1 MDGRDVVVI
10 NQPLLPHR
18 FELLRLE
25 DHRQTANAIRT
36 MIVRGAG
43 TIGATAA
50 YGLAQACL
58 EAAPGSSRGGTA
70 LWARSFP
77 ERVARAYATLL
88 ATRPTAADLKHA
100 LDRVRARLERELGIS
115 LRPGGTAGP
124 PSGAAP
130 SPEGV
135 ERACAAAVEEARA
148 IADEYAERGRRI
160 GEHGLPL
167 VESGARVLT
176 HCNAGW
182 LALVDWGSAP
192 APIYLA
198 HREGRDVFVWVDETR
213 PRNQGSN
220 LTSWE
225 FLQEGVPHKIIA
237 DNAAGF
243 FMRRG
248 EVDLVIVGADRIAAN
263 GDVANKI
270 GTYEKAVLAH
280 EHGIPFYVAAPTSTI
295 DPLCPS
301 GDEIPIEQRDE
312 AELHFVYGRGPGRR
326 LDRVRV
332 SPPHASAANP
342 AFDVTPA
349 RYVTGILTEHGVVRP
364 KEMARLVRAVARATA
379 EPVAALAEPG
389 WRSAASTAPAGPAA
403 TSAEGGERKPAG
415 ASGPPREGRGSG

>member
-1 MDGRDVVVI
+1 MRVRGHDYRAVWMEGSKVVVVD
-10 NQPLLPHR
+10 QPLLPHR
-18 FELLRLE
+18 FRLRRLE
-25 DHRQTANAIRT
+25 NHRETAAAIRT

-58 EAAPGSSRGGTA
+58 EARPSARGGRGA
-70 LWARSFP
+70 AAARRFTD
-77 ERVARAYATLL
+77 RVAGAYATLL

-100 LDRVRARLERELGIS
+100 LDRVAARVKAELGA
-115 LRPGGTAGP
+115 PPAADPTAVG
-124 PSGAAP
+124 
-130 SPEGV
+130 
-135 ERACAAAVEEARA
+135 RACEAALDEARG

-160 GEHGLPL
+160 GEQGLPL
-167 VESGARVLT
+167 IEDGTRVLT

-192 APIYLA
+192 APVYLA
-198 HREGRDVFVWVDETR
+198 HRKGRDVFVWVDETR
-213 PRNQGSN
+213 PRNQGAN

-225 FLQEGVPHKIIA
+225 LLQEGVPHKVIA
-237 DNAAGF
+237 DNAGGW

-270 GTYEKAVLAH
+270 GTYEKAVLAR

-301 GDEIPIEQRDE
+301 GDEIPIEERAED
-312 AELHFVYGRGPGRR
+312 ELHYVQGSGRGG
-326 LDRVRV
+326 LGRVRV
-332 SPPHASAANP
+332 TPRAASAANP

-349 RYVTGILTEHGVVRP
+349 RYVTGIITERGIVPPGQV
-364 KEMARLVRAVARATA
+364 ADLV
-379 EPVAALAEPG
+379 
-389 WRSAASTAPAGPAA
+389 
-403 TSAEGGERKPAG
+403 
-415 ASGPPREGRGSG
+415 GRRR